1 MTDTTLQDFRN
12 RLAAIKAQQR
22 LRKKEY
28 DLVMAVCDKAETLA
42 AELDA
47 AKAENERLRE
57 FVKEFAEA
65 DFPATRNFTG
75 PHPADEIEATTP
87 ADYIH
92 AFQEDARQALKG
104 QTHD

>member
-47 AKAENERLRE
+47 AKAENERLR
-57 FVKEFAEA
+57 KALSLC
-65 DFPATRNFTG
+65 ATQMYPN
-75 PHPADEIEATTP
+75 ADESEEIRLNLYGKLTP
-87 ADYIH
+87 ERAD
-92 AFQEDARQALKG
+92 
-104 QTHD
+104 T